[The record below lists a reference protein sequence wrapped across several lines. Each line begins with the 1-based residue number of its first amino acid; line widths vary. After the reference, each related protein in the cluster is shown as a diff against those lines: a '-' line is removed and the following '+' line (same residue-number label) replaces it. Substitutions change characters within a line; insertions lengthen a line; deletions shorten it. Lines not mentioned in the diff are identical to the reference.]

1 MIHSKNLFI
10 QNNTQIIHSNNL
22 FVQKKSKIIH
32 SKILFIQIKSKI
44 IHSKQI
50 FIQVKNGLSPRA
62 TRGANDLSE
71 KLIWVAARMSFKI
84 FIQFCLAK
92 LVHFCLG
99 GATLH
104 PLPPNC
110 GQVLG
115 CQYQSPYRPNGG
127 AASPDTRLSERQEK
141 AKNPAQLSF
150 LWKVG

>member
-1 MIHSKNLFI
+1 MLLHFYRKFSFSFDNMLFRFVLRGAIQHHSTFQKNVTL
-10 QNNTQIIHSNNL
+10 L
-22 FVQKKSKIIH
+22 
-32 SKILFIQIKSKI
+32 
-44 IHSKQI
+44 
-50 FIQVKNGLSPRA
+50 

-110 GQVLG
+110 GQVLR

-127 AASPDTRLSERQEK
+127 AASPDTRLSEKQEK
-141 AKNPAQLSF
+141 AQIPGQLSF
-150 LWKVG
+150 R

>member
-1 MIHSKNLFI
+1 MLLHFYRKFSFSFDNMLFSFVLRGAIQHHSTFQKNVTL
-10 QNNTQIIHSNNL
+10 L
-22 FVQKKSKIIH
+22 
-32 SKILFIQIKSKI
+32 
-44 IHSKQI
+44 
-50 FIQVKNGLSPRA
+50 

-110 GQVLG
+110 GQVLR

-127 AASPDTRLSERQEK
+127 AASPDTRLSEKQEK
-141 AKNPAQLSF
+141 AKIPGQLSF
-150 LWKVG
+150 R